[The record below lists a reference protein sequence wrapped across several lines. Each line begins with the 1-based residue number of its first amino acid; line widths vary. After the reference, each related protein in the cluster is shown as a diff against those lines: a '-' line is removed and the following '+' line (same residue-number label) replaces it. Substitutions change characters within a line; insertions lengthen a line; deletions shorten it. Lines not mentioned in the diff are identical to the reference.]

1 MIEKAKLNFA
11 TERLPLNF
19 IILGYALMAIGIWR
33 VFVVDWRGVLFLIF
47 SVFLVFLKSGVI
59 IDVARKLF
67 KKYFGIFFIKSGKW
81 ESLSQLIGLLVV
93 KTRETLAMS
102 VLSISRTETSDLFKL
117 YLSLPDRQVEL
128 FSGDEEVVLQK
139 AEKLATSLLTTLVV
153 HTEL

>member
-1 MIEKAKLNFA
+1 
-11 TERLPLNF
+11 
-19 IILGYALMAIGIWR
+19 
-33 VFVVDWRGVLFLIF
+33 
-47 SVFLVFLKSGVI
+47 
-59 IDVARKLF
+59 
-67 KKYFGIFFIKSGKW
+67 
-81 ESLSQLIGLLVV
+81 
-93 KTRETLAMS
+93 MS